1 MLRIL
6 ALCYAAIATV
16 AILLI
21 SEHTEESK
29 EDDQFRRYEVDQ
41 ASDDELNSNVNMS
54 ENSGLSN

>member
-21 SEHTEESK
+21 SEYSEESK

-41 ASDDELNSNVNMS
+41 AQDDELNSNVNMS
-54 ENSGLSN
+54 GNSD